1 MQIIVVGCGKVGA
14 SLAGVLVGQGHDV
27 VIVENDSQLLRTA
40 SELDCI
46 KINGVPI
53 DRDVLRQAGIETA
66 DVVCAVTQ
74 NDNINIMVAQ
84 IAEHVFS
91 VPRVITR
98 IFNPGSRP
106 VFESFG
112 LEAICSTE
120 LTVQA
125 FLRRINR
132 EQEIGQENLFGRQ
145 VLYSRSPVSPDV
157 VGETVANLT
166 AETGRLIFGVLR
178 ANELLLADPGL
189 EIKAGDELV
198 LAELGQGG

>member
-14 SLAGVLVGQGHDV
+14 SLAGVLVDQGHDV
-27 VIVENDSQLLRTA
+27 VIVESDSQLIRSA
-40 SELDCI
+40 SDLDCI

-84 IAEHVFS
+84 IAGQVFS

-125 FLRRINR
+125 FLRSIHR
-132 EQEIGQENLFGRQ
+132 EQEIKQERLFSRT
-145 VLYSRSPVSPDV
+145 VHYSRVPISPEV
-157 VGETVANLT
+157 VGEPVANLAT
-166 AETGRLIFGVLR
+166 EAGRLIFGVLR
-178 ANELLLADPGL
+178 AGELLLADPGL
-189 EIKAGDELV
+189 KVEAGDELV
-198 LAELGQGG
+198 LAELH

>member
-1 MQIIVVGCGKVGA
+1 MPYDHHNDYPAPVRERAARVR
-14 SLAGVLVGQGHDV
+14 LACFDVDGTLTDGRLLFDTDGRELKAFHVHDGLGMVL
-27 VIVENDSQLLRTA
+27 
-40 SELDCI
+40 
-46 KINGVPI
+46 
-53 DRDVLRQAGIETA
+53 LRQAGIETA

-84 IAEHVFS
+84 IAGHVFS

-125 FLRRINR
+125 FLRSIHR
-132 EQEIGQENLFGRQ
+132 EQEIKQERLFSRT
-145 VLYSRSPVSPDV
+145 VHYSRVPISPEV
-157 VGETVANLT
+157 VGEPVANLAT
-166 AETGRLIFGVLR
+166 EAGRLIFGVLR
-178 ANELLLADPGL
+178 AGELLLADPGL
-189 EIKAGDELV
+189 KVEAGDELV
-198 LAELGQGG
+198 LAELH

>member
-14 SLAGVLVGQGHDV
+14 SLAGVLVDQGHDV
-27 VIVENDSQLLRTA
+27 VIVENDSQLLRAA

-84 IAEHVFS
+84 IAEHVFF

-132 EQEIGQENLFGRQ
+132 EQDVGRETLFGRT
-145 VLYSRSPVSPDV
+145 VLYSRAPVSPDV

-166 AETGRLIFGVLR
+166 ADTGRLIFGILR

-189 EIKAGDELV
+189 EIEAGDELV

>member
-14 SLAGVLVGQGHDV
+14 SLAGVLVDQGHDV
-27 VIVENDSQLLRTA
+27 VIVESDSQLIRSA
-40 SELDCI
+40 SDLDCI

-84 IAEHVFS
+84 IAGHVFS

-125 FLRRINR
+125 FLRSIHR
-132 EQEIGQENLFGRQ
+132 EQEIKQERLFSRT
-145 VLYSRSPVSPDV
+145 VHYSRVPISPEV
-157 VGETVANLT
+157 VGEPVANLAT
-166 AETGRLIFGVLR
+166 EAGRLIFGVLR
-178 ANELLLADPGL
+178 AGELLLADPGL
-189 EIKAGDELV
+189 KVEAGDELV
-198 LAELGQGG
+198 LAELH